1 MPGAPRQLTAEDL
14 ANLSNSSSTNSRHQH
29 RGINSD
35 AAKAQREKHLT
46 ATFTTRDLF
55 GICRGACTECDTRGC
70 PGGYLKATRDY
81 GKDALEEARSR

>member
-1 MPGAPRQLTAEDL
+1 MAAASMPGAPRQLTAEDL
-14 ANLSNSSSTNSRHQH
+14 ANLSNSKHHH

-46 ATFTTRDLF
+46 DAFTTRDLF
-55 GICRGACTECDTRGC
+55 GICRGACTSCDTRGC

>member
-1 MPGAPRQLTAEDL
+1 MPRCLDDEELERFARSSAVSCLGAP
-14 ANLSNSSSTNSRHQH
+14 
-29 RGINSD
+29 GINSD

-55 GICRGACTECDTRGC
+55 GICRGACTSCDTRGC

>member
-1 MPGAPRQLTAEDL
+1 MAAASMPGAPRQLTAEDL
-14 ANLSNSSSTNSRHQH
+14 ANLSNSSKH

-46 ATFTTRDLF
+46 AAFTTRDIF